1 MVFVAVFQ
9 MSTVQL
15 RLARSSRWTVLS
27 LMAFEDAVTSL
38 SLGKGLEKAVADR
51 GLLATVL

>member
-1 MVFVAVFQ
+1 MAVFQ